1 MPTEAVQHVR
11 RMRGGAQA
19 HLMRARDGH
28 FYVVKFQ
35 NNPQHPRVLAN
46 EFLATRLAERV
57 GLPVPVA
64 DIVDVSSWLIEN
76 TPALRIEIGGGSTL
90 CFAGPQFGARY
101 VCDPGEGVVFDYLPE
116 SMMAR
121 IKNSTAFAGML
132 VVDKWLG
139 NANGRQAVFWKKGT
153 ERKYTV
159 TFIDQGYCFNAGEWN
174 FPDSALRGVY
184 ARNSVYEHVSG
195 WESFDPW
202 LRRVENFD
210 PEDIREVAGAIPP
223 EWLAGDW
230 LALEKL
236 VEAVIERRGQVRELI
251 RSFRDSTRQPFPAWQ
266 ETPDAKKLSTVNPV

>member
-35 NNPQHPRVLAN
+35 NNPQHLRVLAN

-64 DIVDVSSWLIEN
+64 DIVDVSPWLIEN
-76 TPALRIEIGGGSTL
+76 TPALRIEIGSSVTL
-90 CFAGPQFGARY
+90 CSAGPQFGARY

-121 IKNSTAFAGML
+121 VKNSGSFAGML

-139 NANGRQAVFWKKGT
+139 NANGRQAVFWKKGP

-184 ARNSVYEHVSG
+184 ARNSVYEQVSG

-202 LRRVENFD
+202 LRRVETFD
-210 PEDIREVAGAIPP
+210 PEAIREIAGEIPP
-223 EWLAGDW
+223 QWLGADW
-230 LALEKL
+230 QALTKL
-236 VEAVIERRGQVRELI
+236 VEAVIERRGKVRELI
-251 RSFRDSTRQPFPAWQ
+251 RAFRDSSRQPFAAWQ
-266 ETPDAKKLSTVNPV
+266 ETPDAKKLSQGNPV

>member
-19 HLMRARDGH
+19 HLMRAGDGH
-28 FYVVKFQ
+28 FYVVKFK
-35 NNPQHPRVLAN
+35 NNPQHLRVLAN

-64 DIVDVSSWLIEN
+64 EIVDVSPWLVEN
-76 TPALRIEIGGGSTL
+76 TPALRIEISSSSTP
-90 CFAGPQFGARY
+90 CAAGLQFGARY
-101 VCDPGEGVVFDYLPE
+101 VCDPGEGVIFDYLPE
-116 SMMAR
+116 SMTAR

-139 NANGRQAVFWKKGT
+139 NANGRQAVFWKKGA

-184 ARNSVYEHVSG
+184 ARNSVYEHVTG
-195 WESFDPW
+195 WESFEPW

-210 PEDIREVAGAIPP
+210 PAMIHEIAGEIPP
-223 EWLAGDW
+223 EWIGNDW
-230 LALEKL
+230 QDLSGL
-236 VEAVIERRGQVRELI
+236 VEAIAERRSKVRELI
-251 RSFRDSTRQPFPAWQ
+251 RAFRDSSRQPFPAWL
-266 ETPDAKKLSTVNPV
+266 ERPEAKKMSASNPV